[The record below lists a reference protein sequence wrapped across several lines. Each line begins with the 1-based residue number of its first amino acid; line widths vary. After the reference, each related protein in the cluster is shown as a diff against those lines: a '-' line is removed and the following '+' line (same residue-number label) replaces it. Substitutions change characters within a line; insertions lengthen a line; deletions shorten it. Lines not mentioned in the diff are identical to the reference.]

1 MLDETLP
8 KGEFDFVEEIAGPIP
23 IRVLGHML
31 GVPDEHLDKLVEL
44 GDRMLVPTD
53 PDLTPP
59 STLTPEESKY
69 LPFGSEAGA
78 ELLELGRPLIEE
90 RKGHPCGDVLSIL
103 ANAEIGGC
111 PVSQHDLDNNLA
123 LLVVAGNETTRQGM
137 ALGMLA
143 LMEHPDQLELLRSDP
158 SIMPSA
164 VDELIRYASPVWHFR
179 RTAVADTELR
189 GVTIRK
195 GERVVV
201 WFAAA
206 NRDPEAFPDPH
217 RLDLTR
223 KRDVHA
229 AFGRGGPH
237 FCLGAHLARLE
248 MAVLFEQL
256 LPRIASIELTGPP
269 ARLRSNFTNGLKR
282 LPVRVVEAADA
293 PGGWYARPTSGAKR
307 CVRRRDERTRS
318 GWRRSSATAC
328 GSCASPIPICTACC
342 AARTCRSASSRR
354 RSRRTG
360 SRSARRSRR
369 STSATTSCPASS
381 TASATSTSRRCP
393 RRSRSCRGRRRWPGA
408 CPTSRPTASPTAPTR
423 AAR

>member
-1 MLDETLP
+1 
-8 KGEFDFVEEIAGPIP
+8 
-23 IRVLGHML
+23 
-31 GVPDEHLDKLVEL
+31 
-44 GDRMLVPTD
+44 
-53 PDLTPP
+53 
-59 STLTPEESKY
+59 
-69 LPFGSEAGA
+69 
-78 ELLELGRPLIEE
+78 
-90 RKGHPCGDVLSIL
+90 
-103 ANAEIGGC
+103 
-111 PVSQHDLDNNLA
+111 
-123 LLVVAGNETTRQGM
+123 M

-143 LMEHPDQLELLRSDP
+143 LMEHPDPLELLRSDP
-158 SIMPSA
+158 SLMPTA

-189 GVTIRK
+189 GVQIRK

-282 LPVRVVEAADA
+282 LPVRVVERPAA
-293 PGGWYARPTSGAKR
+293 
-307 CVRRRDERTRS
+307 
-318 GWRRSSATAC
+318 
-328 GSCASPIPICTACC
+328 
-342 AARTCRSASSRR
+342 
-354 RSRRTG
+354 
-360 SRSARRSRR
+360 
-369 STSATTSCPASS
+369 
-381 TASATSTSRRCP
+381 
-393 RRSRSCRGRRRWPGA
+393 
-408 CPTSRPTASPTAPTR
+408 
-423 AAR
+423 

>member
-1 MLDETLP
+1 MATHTLSLGDVNLLDHDMFAEREPWDVFELLQREAPVFRHPEPGGDGFWCVTRYDDVVQVLKDTAVYSSEDGGAALIEPVPDDVLEARRNFMETDPPLHSQWRRMFARDFTPRSLSERYSEFLAELTRTMLDATLP

-59 STLTPEESKY
+59 STLTPEESKF

-137 ALGMLA
+137 ALGLLA

-189 GVTIRK
+189 GVQIRK
-195 GERVVV
+195 GDRVVV

-256 LPRIASIELTGPP
+256 LPRIASIELAGPP

-282 LPVRVVEAADA
+282 LPVRVVEA
-293 PGGWYARPTSGAKR
+293 
-307 CVRRRDERTRS
+307 
-318 GWRRSSATAC
+318 
-328 GSCASPIPICTACC
+328 
-342 AARTCRSASSRR
+342 
-354 RSRRTG
+354 
-360 SRSARRSRR
+360 
-369 STSATTSCPASS
+369 
-381 TASATSTSRRCP
+381 
-393 RRSRSCRGRRRWPGA
+393 
-408 CPTSRPTASPTAPTR
+408 
-423 AAR
+423 

>member
-1 MLDETLP
+1 VTRYDDVVQVLKDTAVYSSEAGGAALIEPVPDDVLEARRNFMETDPPLHSQWRRMFARDFTPRSLADRYTEYLQELTRSMLDETLP

-59 STLTPEESKY
+59 STLTPEESKF

-143 LMEHPDQLELLRSDP
+143 LMEHPYQLELLRSDP

-256 LPRIASIELTGPP
+256 LPRLASIELTGPP

-282 LPVRVVEAADA
+282 LPVRVVEA
-293 PGGWYARPTSGAKR
+293 
-307 CVRRRDERTRS
+307 
-318 GWRRSSATAC
+318 
-328 GSCASPIPICTACC
+328 
-342 AARTCRSASSRR
+342 
-354 RSRRTG
+354 
-360 SRSARRSRR
+360 
-369 STSATTSCPASS
+369 
-381 TASATSTSRRCP
+381 
-393 RRSRSCRGRRRWPGA
+393 
-408 CPTSRPTASPTAPTR
+408 
-423 AAR
+423 

>member
-8 KGEFDFVEEIAGPIP
+8 RGEFDFVEEIAGPIP

-31 GVPDEHLDKLVEL
+31 GMPDEHLDGLVEL

-78 ELLELGRPLIEE
+78 ELLELGRPLIDE
-90 RKGHPCGDVLSIL
+90 RKGHPCGDVMSIL

-143 LMEHPDQLELLRSDP
+143 LMEHPDQMQLLRDDP
-158 SIMPSA
+158 SIMPTA

-179 RTAVADTELR
+179 RTAMADTELR
-189 GVTIRK
+189 GVSIRK

-248 MAVLFEQL
+248 MACSSSSCC
-256 LPRIASIELTGPP
+256 RAS
-269 ARLRSNFTNGLKR
+269 A
-282 LPVRVVEAADA
+282 
-293 PGGWYARPTSGAKR
+293 
-307 CVRRRDERTRS
+307 
-318 GWRRSSATAC
+318 RSS
-328 GSCASPIPICTACC
+328 
-342 AARTCRSASSRR
+342 
-354 RSRRTG
+354 
-360 SRSARRSRR
+360 
-369 STSATTSCPASS
+369 
-381 TASATSTSRRCP
+381 
-393 RRSRSCRGRRRWPGA
+393 
-408 CPTSRPTASPTAPTR
+408 
-423 AAR
+423 